1 MDKTEILGKEKDMV
15 SGRNIK
21 IYLDRH
27 GIKQKFLSE
36 KTGIPENT
44 LSAMLNENRR
54 IEVNEYIGICKAL
67 DVSLNTFAGVPEQ
80 EKEVG

>member
-1 MDKTEILGKEKDMV
+1 MV

-27 GIKQKFLSE
+27 GIRQKFLSE
-36 KTGIPENT
+36 KTGIPGNT
-44 LSAMLNENRR
+44 LSAMLNGNRR
-54 IEVNEYIGICKAL
+54 IEVNEYINICKAL
-67 DVSLNTFAGVPEQ
+67 DVPLNTFAGVPEQ